1 MGTECK
7 REKIEMWKCFA
18 AGVIS
23 CIGSLFS
30 KYAFGEGND
39 SIIFRGVMVLAMLYA
54 NTKGLTMLVESLQ
67 TVPTP
72 IGVLLSTSGNV
83 LTSTVIGAALGEALT
98 ANLLTGTVLILIGTY
113 LVHSNG
119 QSQPARECAAAKRD

>member
-1 MGTECK
+1 
-7 REKIEMWKCFA
+7 
-18 AGVIS
+18 
-23 CIGSLFS
+23 
-30 KYAFGEGND
+30 
-39 SIIFRGVMVLAMLYA
+39 MLYA

-98 ANLLTGTVLILIGTY
+98 TNLLTGTVLILIG
-113 LVHSNG
+113 
-119 QSQPARECAAAKRD
+119 